1 VYADFLNED
10 QIKALEAA
18 IRMARSRHGMH
29 RVPTSEGEAYA
40 YQFNA
45 EIFWHVE
52 GADRANM
59 AKGIV
64 PLVRPTER
72 NVIPFERRAAA
83 QP

>member
-1 VYADFLNED
+1 VFTDFLNED

-40 YQFNA
+40 YQCNA

-64 PLVRPTER
+64 PLVHPSER

>member
-1 VYADFLNED
+1 VFADFLNED

-18 IRMARSRHGMH
+18 IRMARSKHGMH
-29 RVPTSEGEAYA
+29 RVPMSGGEAYA
-40 YQFNA
+40 YQVNS

-52 GADRANM
+52 GVDRSNM

-64 PLVRPTER
+64 PLVRPAEC
-72 NVIPFERRAAA
+72 NVIPLQRRASA